1 VTTDRG
7 AAVELITERLRL
19 RRPVVA
25 DLPRMHAIL
34 SDPRATAF
42 WATLPH
48 QALEESE
55 AFLNGMI
62 EGAPPVAEE
71 FVVEHQGELIGKVG
85 LWRFPEIGFIF
96 DPAYWGRGLA
106 FEAVRPVLDRAFG
119 VHGLPAVDADVD
131 PRNAAALRLLGRLGF
146 EEVGRA
152 ERTVR
157 IGDAWCD
164 SVYLRLHAGG
174 WRAAGRG

>member
-1 VTTDRG
+1 VTGGRG
-7 AAVELITERLRL
+7 PAVELRTDRLRL
-19 RRPVVA
+19 RRPVAA

-48 QALEESE
+48 QSLRESE

-62 EGAPPVAEE
+62 EGAPPAAEE
-71 FVVEHQGELIGKVG
+71 FVVEHEGHLIGKVG

-96 DPAYWGRGLA
+96 DPACWGRGLA
-106 FEAVRPVLDRAFG
+106 SEAVRAVIDRAFA
-119 VHGLPAVDADVD
+119 VHGLPAVEADVD
-131 PRNAAALRLLGRLGF
+131 PRNAAALRLLARLGF

-152 ERTVR
+152 EGSVP
-157 IGDAWCD
+157 IGDTWCD
-164 SVYLRLHAGG
+164 SVYLRLVAGG
-174 WRAAGRG
+174 R